1 MKKYDLEK
9 AVWSEKEFKAMG
21 WHDATIWSMLANSEE
36 YEYLLDLDYIFK
48 WVEPIENEKYFKF
61 WISPVTMV
69 FENAHEIRIDIESP
83 QGIIEISE
91 LHMENPQPTPNGK
104 FTEHTYRIECQEGVI
119 SVKATGYKLY
129 VRQKPKLI
137 QYQSM
142 GLSERNGVSF
152 ERKLNII

>member
-1 MKKYDLEK
+1 MNKYDLEK
-9 AVWSEKEFKAMG
+9 AVWSEKEFKTMG

-61 WISPVTMV
+61 WVSPVTMV

-104 FTEHTYRIECQEGVI
+104 FTEHTYRI
-119 SVKATGYKLY
+119 
-129 VRQKPKLI
+129 
-137 QYQSM
+137 
-142 GLSERNGVSF
+142 
-152 ERKLNII
+152 